1 MRIWVGLVLIALGVV
16 GLLDAAGVLDFGTT
30 VDRWWPLGLLALAA
44 LLALTERRIG
54 LGSLVI
60 GLLSVILLV
69 DTLDLVVLGVA
80 VWGSLAI
87 AAGLAVLFT
96 VAGPG
101 RQRLLGARSPGSV
114 AIFGG
119 SDTANS
125 SPHFEHADV
134 AAVFGAATLDLRDAT
149 PEPGATVDAVA
160 LFGGVDVLAYRDD
173 RGAAVRRVRGQ
184 DRCPRPARRRRA
196 GAEGRVHR
204 DLRRGGG
211 EEPQELTRGV
221 WRDSRVGV

>member
-1 MRIWVGLVLIALGVV
+1 MRPMRIWVGLVLIALGVV

-160 LFGGVDVLAYRDD
+160 LFGGVDVLVPESWRIEMTGVPLFGGFGDKTDAHGRL
-173 RGAAVRRVRGQ
+173 GADAPVLKVVST
-184 DRCPRPARRRRA
+184 AIF
-196 GAEGRVHR
+196 
-204 DLRRGGG
+204 GGV
-211 EEPQELTRGV
+211 EVKNRK
-221 WRDSRVGV
+221 S

>member
-1 MRIWVGLVLIALGVV
+1 MRPMRIWVGLVLIALGVV

-44 LLALTERRIG
+44 LLALAERRIG

-80 VWGSLAI
+80 VWASLAI

-101 RQRLLGARSPGSV
+101 RRLLGARSPGSV

-134 AAVFGAATLDLRDAT
+134 AAVFGAATLDLRKAI

-160 LFGGVDVLAYRDD
+160 LFGGVDVLVPETWRIEMTGVPLFGGFGDKTDADGRL
-173 RGAAVRRVRGQ
+173 GADAPVLKVVST
-184 DRCPRPARRRRA
+184 AIF
-196 GAEGRVHR
+196 
-204 DLRRGGG
+204 GGV
-211 EEPQELTRGV
+211 EVKNRK
-221 WRDSRVGV
+221 S